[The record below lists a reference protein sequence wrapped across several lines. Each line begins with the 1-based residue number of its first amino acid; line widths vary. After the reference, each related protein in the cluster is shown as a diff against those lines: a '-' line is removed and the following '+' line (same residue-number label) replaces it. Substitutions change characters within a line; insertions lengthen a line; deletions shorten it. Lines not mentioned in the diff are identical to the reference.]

1 MEPVSVI
8 RAVLTIRKT
17 HRERYESVEDWSVRL
32 MWCSRGCLGPHATS
46 VACLWHVSV
55 VGGARRR
62 GCAAG
67 GVSVIFNRLLG
78 EARQQPGEFVS
89 LGCRERCEQLR
100 LGGVDGGVHPFEGC
114 AAVRCER
121 HDVAAAVLLV
131 ALAREVAAGLELVG
145 D

>member
-55 VGGARRR
+55 AGGARRR

-67 GVSVIFNRLLG
+67 GVSVTFNRLLG
-78 EARQQPGEFVS
+78 EEVVVPLDPSIKALLAEMA
-89 LGCRERCEQLR
+89 EQ
-100 LGGVDGGVHPFEGC
+100 GAKPFEELSVPEARV
-114 AAVRCER
+114 AARAFAELQGPPE
-121 HDVAAAVLLV
+121 DVA
-131 ALAREVAAGLELVG
+131 
-145 D
+145 

>member
-1 MEPVSVI
+1 
-8 RAVLTIRKT
+8 
-17 HRERYESVEDWSVRL
+17 

-78 EARQQPGEFVS
+78 PVVVDDLDVVS
-89 LGCRERCEQLR
+89 IGVQDERPVVPLVI
-100 LGGVDGGVHPFEGC
+100 GGALSGRAVVRVAGGGGGLVERVH
-114 AAVRCER
+114 
-121 HDVAAAVLLV
+121 LLV
-131 ALAREVAAGLELVG
+131 GRRGEGDVDVLRRLVSEDVGEGARAG
-145 D
+145 

>member
-67 GVSVIFNRLLG
+67 GVSVIFNRLLDD
-78 EARQQPGEFVS
+78 AV
-89 LGCRERCEQLR
+89 
-100 LGGVDGGVHPFEGC
+100 VDGGRPGDHPLDGEVLG
-114 AAVRCER
+114 
-121 HDVAAAVLLV
+121 VAG
-131 ALAREVAAGLELVG
+131 ARGGAHGR
-145 D
+145 